1 LGKINA
7 IQGGKMEDTKEIII
21 KTAKQMF
28 GKYGMKKTTVGEIAK
43 QARLGKGT
51 IYHYFETKEDILETV
66 VREDLGSLKNEIE
79 EAIKKETSPDK
90 KLRAYILTRMKVMNR
105 FANLFSTFKKEYIEY
120 YASVQK
126 IYSNYS
132 DNEVAT
138 IRGILKEGVDKN
150 LFNIKDI
157 DLVVFTLTVNM
168 KTMEYYWATE
178 KQEDME
184 KKLDVMLNVL
194 FYGLYKR

>member
-1 LGKINA
+1 MK
-7 IQGGKMEDTKEIII
+7 DTKDTII

-28 GKYGMKKTTVGEIAK
+28 GKYGMRKTTVGEIAK
-43 QARLGKGT
+43 EAHLGKGT
-51 IYHYFETKEDILETV
+51 IYHYFNTKEDIFETV

-90 KLRAYILTRMKVMNR
+90 KLRAYILTRMKVVNR
-105 FANLFSTFKKEYIEY
+105 FASLFSTFKKEYIEY
-120 YASVQK
+120 YSSVQK
-126 IYSNYS
+126 IYNNYS
-132 DNEVAT
+132 DNELTT
-138 IRGILKEGVDKN
+138 IKGILKEGMDKN
-150 LFNIKDI
+150 MFDIKDI
-157 DLVVFTLTVNM
+157 DLVVFTLTANM